1 VAALSKGRAM
11 ELIAFGIGIL
21 ALGLAAVDELRRQRD
36 LWQLDEELHEQS
48 EVHSTPAKY
57 SSEE

>member
-1 VAALSKGRAM
+1 M
-11 ELIAFGIGIL
+11 ELIALVIGIL
-21 ALGLAAVDELRRQRD
+21 ALGLAAVDELLRHGRR
-36 LWQLDEELHEQS
+36 WQLDEELHS

>member
-1 VAALSKGRAM
+1 M

-21 ALGLAAVDELRRQRD
+21 ALGLAAVDELRRQGDR
-36 LWQLDEELHEQS
+36 WQLDEELHEQS

-57 SSEE
+57 LSEE